1 MDSKR
6 IITTMATLKEKIK
19 EIVMDILLVDEKEL
33 TPRTLL
39 VDDLGMDSLDRV
51 ELTMALEEQ
60 LLDDTPIN
68 ERIAD
73 EWRTVQDVVDTVT
86 ELAEKQ
92 ERKKAR

>member
-6 IITTMATLKEKIK
+6 IITTMASLKEKIK

>member
-1 MDSKR
+1 
-6 IITTMATLKEKIK
+6 MASLKEKIK